1 MKDGLMYDQDH
12 HRDVK
17 MRLQDIMNKY
27 NVKQVDVA
35 KETGKWSRMTQRFDH
50 HYFPFFIGLNHSSL
64 SLWLQGKLKGHAVKI
79 TEAIENYLDSF
90 MSTKP
95 RMNAGHTSRLSLL
108 A

>member
-35 KETGKWSRMTQRFDH
+35 KET
-50 HYFPFFIGLNHSSL
+50 GLNHSSL

>member
-35 KETGKWSRMTQRFDH
+35 KETGKWSRMAQRFDH
-50 HYFPFFIGLNHSSL
+50 HYFPFS
-64 SLWLQGKLKGHAVKI
+64 
-79 TEAIENYLDSF
+79 
-90 MSTKP
+90 
-95 RMNAGHTSRLSLL
+95 
-108 A
+108 